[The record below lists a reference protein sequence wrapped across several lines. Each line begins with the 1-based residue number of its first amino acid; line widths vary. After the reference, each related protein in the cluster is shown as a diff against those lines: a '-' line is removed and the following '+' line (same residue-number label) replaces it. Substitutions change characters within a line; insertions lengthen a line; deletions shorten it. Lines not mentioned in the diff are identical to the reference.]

1 MTATT
6 TYNLRRV
13 LGVGFGLAIAFGGT
27 VGVGILRLPSTLA
40 ANLGDAKLIV
50 LFWILGGIYALLGA
64 VSVAEL
70 AAMIP
75 EAGGFYVYARRAFGK
90 GVGFVVGFADWLNE
104 VSALSYAALS
114 AGTFVG
120 ELAPSAAGH
129 DKIVALIF
137 LALFTAL
144 HWIGI
149 RLSGVLTRLISLCV
163 GLMMIVIIV
172 GCFLVTPLSA
182 PAVSAPI
189 ATGGLFIAVVASLR
203 AVFVAY
209 DGWYSPI
216 YMAEESTSPARTL
229 PRAII
234 GGTLL
239 VAAVYILLNVAILR
253 VLPIPVL
260 AASTLPAAD
269 AARVIMPQGGGLLVT
284 VISLCTLLSLMNA
297 ILLMTPRIMVALG
310 RDGLLSERAARVS
323 AGGVPRFALA
333 ATSIFSA
340 GLIAWGSFDEIVDI
354 AAVLFLLVYAAAYV
368 SLLVLRRREP
378 DAVRPYRAWG
388 FPVSTIV
395 VLGGCLS
402 LWVSSIYKDPKTGL
416 LAALLLAA
424 CVPVYAILKRRRTP
438 PAAGV

>member
-1 MTATT
+1 
-6 TYNLRRV
+6 
-13 LGVGFGLAIAFGGT
+13 
-27 VGVGILRLPSTLA
+27 
-40 ANLGDAKLIV
+40 
-50 LFWILGGIYALLGA
+50 
-64 VSVAEL
+64 
-70 AAMIP
+70 
-75 EAGGFYVYARRAFGK
+75 
-90 GVGFVVGFADWLNE
+90 
-104 VSALSYAALS
+104 
-114 AGTFVG
+114 
-120 ELAPSAAGH
+120 
-129 DKIVALIF
+129 
-137 LALFTAL
+137 
-144 HWIGI
+144 
-149 RLSGVLTRLISLCV
+149 
-163 GLMMIVIIV
+163 
-172 GCFLVTPLSA
+172 
-182 PAVSAPI
+182 
-189 ATGGLFIAVVASLR
+189 LFIAVVASLR

-216 YMAEESTSPARTL
+216 YMAEESTAPARTL

-269 AARVIMPQGGGLLVT
+269 AARVIMPQGGGMLVT

>member
-1 MTATT
+1 MTATN

-40 ANLGDAKLIV
+40 ANLGDARLIV
-50 LFWILGGIYALLGA
+50 LFWILGGVYALLGA

-75 EAGGFYVYARRAFGK
+75 QAGGFYVYARRAFGR

-104 VSALSYAALS
+104 VSALSYAALL
-114 AGTFVG
+114 AGSFVG
-120 ELAPSAAGH
+120 ELRPSLVGH
-129 DKIVALIF
+129 DKIVALGF

-149 RLSGVLTRLISLCV
+149 RLSGALTRFISLSV

-172 GCFLVTPLSA
+172 GAFVVAPMSATPVATPVASGGFFLA
-182 PAVSAPI
+182 A
-189 ATGGLFIAVVASLR
+189 VASLR

-216 YMAEESTSPARTL
+216 YMAEESTTPTRTL

-239 VAAVYILLNVAILR
+239 IAAVYVLFNIAIVR

-260 AASTLPAAD
+260 AVSTLPAAD
-269 AARVIMPQGGGLLVT
+269 VARVILPHGGGTLVT

-333 ATSIFSA
+333 ATSLFSA
-340 GLIAWGSFDEIVDI
+340 GLIAWGSFDQIVDI
-354 AAVLFLLVYAAAYV
+354 AAVLFLLVYV
-368 SLLVLRRREP
+368 SGYLSLIILRRREP
-378 DAVRPYRAWG
+378 DTERPYRAWL
-388 FPVSTIV
+388 FPVSTLV
-395 VLGGCLS
+395 VLAGCLS
-402 LWVSSIYKDPKTGL
+402 LWVSALYNDPKTGL

-424 CVPVYAILKRRRTP
+424 CVPVYALLRRRKVSEVT
-438 PAAGV
+438 VS